1 MKRILEVCDSQ
12 SLREMIAFLCR
23 KMGFEVAEA
32 SSGDEA
38 FPIYREQGPFDLVL
52 TDLFYFDHHT
62 EPLVSKSDCI
72 RDGIQLIRL
81 IRAMKPDQRIV
92 MHTGSDLESNGEL
105 ADIPILRT
113 GEPDFLPNLRSVLNR
128 L

>member
-1 MKRILEVCDSQ
+1 MKRILEVCDTQ

-38 FPIYREQGPFDLVL
+38 LPIYREQGPFDLVL
-52 TDLFYFDHHT
+52 TDLFYFDHNT
-62 EPLVSKSDCI
+62 NPPITKSDCI
-72 RDGIQLIRL
+72 RDGIQLIRS
-81 IRAMKPDQRIV
+81 IRRIKPDQRIA
-92 MHTGSDLESNGEL
+92 MHTGSDLELNGEL
-105 ADIPILRT
+105 ADIPILKT
-113 GEPDFLPNLRSVLNR
+113 GEQDFLPNLRSLLNR